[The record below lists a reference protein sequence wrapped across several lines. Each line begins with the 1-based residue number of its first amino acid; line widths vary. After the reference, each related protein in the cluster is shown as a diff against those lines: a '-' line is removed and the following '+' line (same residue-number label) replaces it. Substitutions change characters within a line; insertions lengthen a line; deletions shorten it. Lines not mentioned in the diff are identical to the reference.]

1 MDGWVDYLHLGFLGE
16 HILFSSL
23 RLHSFWAFLLS
34 SVVITVVCLS
44 ERFLTVVLNKH
55 VQPRWA
61 RSRLANAV
69 WRSSVYGLVT
79 LLRLLYMLVAMS
91 YQLGLKFT
99 LQSHR
104 CCRKEACSQACASLR
119 PRLLTSCT
127 QVVTL
132 VEEPLLSTSVGR
144 RLRPHARSK
153 PTAILIHPN
162 ESNLARADAAALEL
176 GIAGDTELVKG
187 NRAPDGQESWQQG
200 KGRDVAREMF
210 GDTHY
215 RQHPDASNVFDIG
228 DDEEH
233 MIS

>member
-16 HILFSSL
+16 HILLRSL
-23 RLHSFWAFLLS
+23 RLHSFWEFLLS
-34 SVVITVVCLS
+34 SVLITVVCLS

-61 RSRLANAV
+61 QRSRLANAV

-91 YQLGLKFT
+91 YQLG
-99 LQSHR
+99 
-104 CCRKEACSQACASLR
+104 AIAVV
-119 PRLLTSCT
+119 
-127 QVVTL
+127 VVTL
-132 VEEPLLSTSVGR
+132 SVGQFVSEYFEYQEPDWERHVEEPLLGTSAGR
-144 RLRPHARSK
+144 RRLAGSIRPHSRSK

-210 GDTHY
+210 GDAHY
-215 RQHPDASNVFDIG
+215 RQHSDTNVFDIG
-228 DDEEH
+228 DDEG
-233 MIS
+233 M